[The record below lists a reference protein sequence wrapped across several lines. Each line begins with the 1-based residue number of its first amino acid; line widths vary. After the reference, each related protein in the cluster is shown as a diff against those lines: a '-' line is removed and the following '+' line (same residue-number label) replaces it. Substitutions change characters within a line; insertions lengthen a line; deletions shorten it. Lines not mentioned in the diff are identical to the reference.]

1 MDVRTNGA
9 ATVET
14 AKLSAGIYLVTFEAA
29 NGESVVRKMVKK

>member
-14 AKLSAGIYLVTFEAA
+14 ANLSTGIYLVTFEAA
-29 NGESVVRKMVKK
+29 NGDRIVRKMIKK